1 MYKVVTAYKR
11 KPGMEVEDFQ
21 RRWLEG
27 HAPVAATLPGLLR
40 YVQSHSLVQGYRKG
54 DLPCDGI
61 SEMWFGSRDA
71 WQTAMA
77 GPVAAAVQA
86 DERDFIDTARKVIMP
101 VEALVIKNG
110 VSPPNAVKNIEFVN
124 RRPGMQLH
132 AFRAYWRTVHG
143 PLASQIVPLRR
154 YEQNHLQLHEY
165 GAGLPAPAFD
175 GLAITWFDS
184 TAAMKEGAT
193 TSIYART
200 RADEANFL
208 PDGHLPFIVTREH
221 EIQSG

>member
-1 MYKVVTAYKR
+1 MYKVVTVYKR
-11 KPGMEVEDFQ
+11 KPGMDVEAFQ

-27 HAPVAATLPGLLR
+27 HAPLVAMLPGLRR

-61 SEMWFGSRDA
+61 GEMWFDSRDA
-71 WQTAMA
+71 WQRAMA
-77 GPVAAAVQA
+77 DQAAVAVQA
-86 DERDFIDTARKVIMP
+86 DEPAFIDLSRKVVMP

-110 VSPPNAVKNIEFVN
+110 AIPPNAVKNIEFVN
-124 RRPGMQLH
+124 RRPGMDLN
-132 AFRAYWRTVHG
+132 AFRTYWRTVHG

-154 YEQNHLQLHEY
+154 YEQNHLQLDEY
-165 GAGLPAPAFD
+165 ADGKPTPAFD
-175 GLAITWFDS
+175 GLAITWFES

-193 TSIYART
+193 TPIYAQT

-208 PDGHLPFIVTREH
+208 PDGHLPFIVTRER
-221 EIQSG
+221 EIRLG